1 MTQRITI
8 SLTDETAARLDAL
21 MLSGGYGNR
30 SEAVRD
36 LIREKTADDV
46 TARGDGSCVAVVSYV
61 YNHHERQLAARM
73 TNHQHEHGELV
84 VSLMHVHVSREDC
97 LETVFLRGPIR
108 EVMHFAKAI
117 LAEPGVCNGKV
128 NCIPVE

>member
-61 YNHHERQLAARM
+61 YNHHERQLAAR
-73 TNHQHEHGELV
+73 TRRAG
-84 VSLMHVHVSREDC
+84 
-97 LETVFLRGPIR
+97 G
-108 EVMHFAKAI
+108 FAHACACESGG
-117 LAEPGVCNGKV
+117 LP
-128 NCIPVE
+128 